1 MDGGMGMAMGM
12 AMGMG
17 GMGDIFLRW
26 HNIKEVFIGFKKGS
40 GKACFFVDVTEDTL
54 VCICIF
60 ARFHCGTNNVFL
72 AKVLK
77 RRLY

>member
-1 MDGGMGMAMGM
+1 MGMAMGM

-54 VCICIF
+54 VCIC
-60 ARFHCGTNNVFL
+60 
-72 AKVLK
+72 
-77 RRLY
+77 Y